1 MARPSH
7 VRGGARLPLM
17 TPLNDL
23 RRGTEGRDAMMF
35 GRIKEEEVQRGRNG
49 EAGRTAGRRK
59 WWLIMRPGC
68 CLASRDAGR
77 PAGRPRL
84 DCARHRS
91 TLTARPAVSRRW
103 RPAGRKPH
111 VQRNYGP
118 SYVDTSMQ
126 LNFFC
131 EDVSCLPT
139 YGTSARTLVIDS
151 F

>member
-1 MARPSH
+1 
-7 VRGGARLPLM
+7 M

-35 GRIKEEEVQRGRNG
+35 GRIKEEEEVQRGRNG

-91 TLTARPAVSRRW
+91 TLTARPAVSPLTAR
-103 RPAGRKPH
+103 RKPH
-111 VQRNYGP
+111 AYSEIMVRVMLTLAC
-118 SYVDTSMQ
+118 SLT
-126 LNFFC
+126 F
-131 EDVSCLPT
+131 
-139 YGTSARTLVIDS
+139 SARMLVACLLTAHQHAP
-151 F
+151 